1 MHHTRRNFIKNITF
15 ASAGIALASG
25 TAGLFTSCK
34 AKDKLFFDISLAEWS
49 FHNALFDKK
58 MTNLE
63 FPEIAKE
70 KFGITAVE
78 YVNTFFPSA
87 EKAYLKKLKKRTEE
101 LGVENVLIMVDR
113 EGNLGAADKEE
124 RMQSVKNHHKWVDAA
139 KYLGCHSIRVNAR
152 GEGTAEEVADAA
164 VDGLSALTEYGAKH
178 NINVIVENHGGYSS
192 DGQWLANVIKRVD
205 SPLCGT
211 LPDFGNFRINEDEEY
226 DRYKGVK
233 ELMPYAKGVS
243 AKSQEFDEK
252 GNEINTD
259 YYKMMKI
266 VKEAGYKGYV
276 GIEYSGKNMSEE
288 EGVRATKELLIKT
301 GKSLA

>member
-1 MHHTRRNFIKNITF
+1 MQHTRRNFIKNITF

-25 TAGLFTSCK
+25 TAGLLTSCK
-34 AKDKLFFDISLAEWS
+34 SKNSLFFDISLAQWS

-70 KFGITAVE
+70 KFGINAVE
-78 YVNTFFPSA
+78 YVSTFFPTTE
-87 EKAYLKKLKKRTEE
+87 EKYLQALKYRTGE
-101 LGVENVLIMVDR
+101 LGVDNVLIMVDG

-124 RMQSVKNHHKWVDAA
+124 RMQSVKNHHKWIDTA

-164 VDGLSALTEYGAKH
+164 VDGLSTLTEYGAEH
-178 NINVIVENHGGYSS
+178 NINVIVENHGSYSS
-192 DGQWLANVIKRVD
+192 DGQWLADVIKRVD
-205 SPLCGT
+205 NPSCGT
-211 LPDFGNFRINEDEEY
+211 LPDFGNFRINDDEEY

-243 AKSQEFDEK
+243 AKSQEFDDN
-252 GNEINTD
+252 GNEVNTD
-259 YYKMMKI
+259 YHKMMKI
-266 VKEAGYKGYV
+266 VKDAGYTGYV

-288 EGVRATKELLIKT
+288 EGIKATKELLIRV
-301 GKSLA
+301 GNEIS